1 MKRRFA
7 FVGPTV
13 APSDPIRS
21 LPGVEF
27 RPPARHGSLYRESLT
42 SADRVLIV
50 DGIYQQ
56 SAPIR
61 HQEILA
67 HIQTGVHV
75 SGAAS
80 MGALRAAELSSYGM
94 AGSGEVFYRVADG
107 RISDDAEVAVVH
119 AGAEDGFRP
128 LGVAMI
134 SLQVACEE
142 LEQTGEVSARDAA
155 RVVELARSLHFTE
168 RSWSALAASAAPWGL
183 SGAVAAVSGRLRAGH
198 DIKLRDAR
206 EALRVLAGPANAHR
220 APRSTVAT
228 EATSTKFN
236 PAAQTAP
243 ALSALARGWA
253 LDETPVRPGSPVTVR
268 VAIATLQLLVPD
280 YPQRHLAYARRLAT
294 LDLRGRRPF
303 SAGGM
308 AGQCPPWLT
317 APSAATRGWS
327 REDRRLARTFR
338 LYPGRNVY
346 TGLNRELLGEDR
358 VEDVEDVAAAL
369 LTGRRHSG
377 RREVAATLATVWAPD
392 GDRLELAALERG
404 FRNLEEAFQL
414 LAMFDHARIRSLG
427 FGR

>member
-1 MKRRFA
+1 
-7 FVGPTV
+7 
-13 APSDPIRS
+13 
-21 LPGVEF
+21 
-27 RPPARHGSLYRESLT
+27 
-42 SADRVLIV
+42 
-50 DGIYQQ
+50 
-56 SAPIR
+56 
-61 HQEILA
+61 
-67 HIQTGVHV
+67 
-75 SGAAS
+75 
-80 MGALRAAELSSYGM
+80 
-94 AGSGEVFYRVADG
+94 
-107 RISDDAEVAVVH
+107 
-119 AGAEDGFRP
+119 
-128 LGVAMI
+128 
-134 SLQVACEE
+134 
-142 LEQTGEVSARDAA
+142 
-155 RVVELARSLHFTE
+155 
-168 RSWSALAASAAPWGL
+168 
-183 SGAVAAVSGRLRAGH
+183 VSGRLRAGH

-346 TGLNRELLGEDR
+346 TGLDRELLGEDR

-369 LTGRRHSG
+369 LTVRDIG